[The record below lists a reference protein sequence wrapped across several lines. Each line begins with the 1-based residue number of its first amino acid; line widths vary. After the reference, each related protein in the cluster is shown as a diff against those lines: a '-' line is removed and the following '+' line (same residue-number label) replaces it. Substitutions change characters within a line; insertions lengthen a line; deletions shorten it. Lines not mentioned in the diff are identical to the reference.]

1 LARRGGIKRIAGD
14 VYPEIMSIT
23 EGFLATIIKDALCYM
38 HYAKRNT
45 VIIGDLICAIKRH
58 GKSFV
63 GSFWDV
69 YFWMKN

>member
-1 LARRGGIKRIAGD
+1 
-14 VYPEIMSIT
+14 MSIT

-63 GSFWDV
+63 GSF
-69 YFWMKN
+69 